1 MNFER
6 TESGPCPSHKK
17 DSSTRPGLVT
27 FHFNDPLMTANQQ
40 KQSRVTAALLGA
52 IVVLL
57 LGACERNNAPDSTSK
72 KPDAPGKTVHA
83 TRVHLAPV
91 ERIVKSFGSLSAHEQ
106 ATLST
111 KVPGRL
117 ENLLVDLGAV
127 LRKDDVI
134 AQLDQKD
141 YKLRLQ
147 QAEALLAQARVRLG
161 LPLQGED
168 DSIAPEDT
176 SQARQAKAVLDEART
191 TRERIR
197 NLSEQKI
204 ISKSEVETAEAAYIV
219 ALGKHQATVEEAR
232 TQQALVAQR
241 RAEVRIARQALED
254 TTITAPFD
262 GAVQERRANIGEYL
276 SASSP
281 IITLVRMDP
290 LRLRLE
296 VAEAEAPRIAV
307 GQKVR
312 LTLQGTTNIYSGE
325 IKRLSPAL
333 DERSRML
340 RIEADVPNP
349 GPLRPGSFVT
359 AEIVINP
366 KDMAVTVPSRALV
379 TFAGIEKIFVFESG
393 KAIERSVTTGQR
405 FGQTIEIISGISAGD
420 VVILEPGAVQNG
432 ASVTA
437 SVGESSGAPAS
448 SLNKITSKPN
458 G

>member
-1 MNFER
+1 M
-6 TESGPCPSHKK
+6 SL
-17 DSSTRPGLVT
+17 GLAT
-27 FHFNDPLMTANQQ
+27 FHFNDPLMTENIQN
-40 KQSRVTAALLGA
+40 QSRVLLALLSATG
-52 IVVLL
+52 VLL
-57 LGACERNNAPDSTSK
+57 LVACQRDSAPASTSK
-72 KPDAPGKTVHA
+72 KPDAPAKTVRA
-83 TRVHLAPV
+83 SRIRLMPV
-91 ERIVKSFGSLSAHEQ
+91 ERTVRSFGSLSAHEQ

-117 ENLLVDLGAV
+117 ENLLVDLGSV
-127 LRKDDVI
+127 LRKDEII

-161 LPLQGED
+161 LPLHGED
-168 DSIAPEDT
+168 DTIAPEDT

-197 NLSEQKI
+197 NLSDQKI
-204 ISKSEVETAEAAYIV
+204 ISKSEVETAEAAYTV

-262 GAVQERRANIGEYL
+262 GSVQERRANIGEYL
-276 SASSP
+276 SASTP

-296 VAEAEAPRIAV
+296 VAEAEASKIAA

-349 GPLRPGSFVT
+349 GTLRPGAFVT
-359 AEIVINP
+359 AEIVINQ
-366 KDMAVTVPSRALV
+366 KDMAVTVPNRALV
-379 TFAGIEKIFVFESG
+379 TFAGIEKIFVLESG
-393 KAIERSVTTGQR
+393 RAIERGVTTGQR
-405 FGQTIEIISGISAGD
+405 FGQNVEIITGISAGD

-437 SVGESSGAPAS
+437 SIDESSDAPSS
-448 SLNKITSKPN
+448 SLNHGASKPN